1 VRARHQAR
9 IVALQALYE
18 IDCANHAPAVVLEQR
33 FVVARLPTA
42 AKAFARHLV
51 SGVLEHQTVLDMFI
65 HRHAPEWPLEQMAYI
80 DRNILRVAIFEF
92 AVDGQTPVKVAINE
106 AMGETN
112 LETVNY
118 LTKFDPETHFSW
130 IPLFVGQWQKTDAD
144 YVWELGITHS
154 EHDYLA
160 PSKEFI
166 FPVPYDE

>member
-1 VRARHQAR
+1 MRARHQAR

-42 AKAFARHLV
+42 AKDFARHLV
-51 SGVLEHQTVLDMFI
+51 SGVLEHQTVLDTFI

-106 AMGETN
+106 AVELAKAFGSDSTSRF
-112 LETVNY
+112 VNG
-118 LTKFDPETHFSW
+118 
-130 IPLFVGQWQKTDAD
+130 V
-144 YVWELGITHS
+144 LGTLVEHQGAITQ
-154 EHDYLA
+154 A
-160 PSKEFI
+160 VKEA
-166 FPVPYDE
+166 EERAEQ